1 MYEEPRQDNVLLIY
15 MARAHGGALF
25 DFSELDGTLIFLV
38 IRYGGFPADVCTCSS
53 ASGITWPG
61 LDREKPE

>member
-25 DFSELDGTLIFLV
+25 DFSGLWMEPSFPGDP
-38 IRYGGFPADVCTCSS
+38 IRGVS
-53 ASGITWPG
+53 
-61 LDREKPE
+61 R